1 MSIIYSGYVG
11 GDYLYLIEGNELFE
25 PWGGGAPVA
34 TFRDGHVFFGRR
46 VDSRP
51 AATLI
56 GNEVFNSWGNASPR
70 MGYIENGRLLMD
82 QPGGQ
87 VLMSA
92 DEYAPEALAMAC
104 ALRYGDDS
112 LRRDDDLRNNDSMDG
127 HGEFYNYPG
136 NYRPGSD
143 PADYD
148 SWSRRNAGYGDE
160 KNEEECGET
169 QDTGYHVSSVLSPPT
184 GYTCPGGGYTP
195 KYTPEEWRSLSPAE
209 QDRVRHPLAKRE
221 NLLVVAKVRLGVY
234 FISLFAI
241 LQSLYSFD
249 YPSTAYLV
257 LGGFWLVGLPF
268 MAFDIFKKKRHIKE
282 YFARLND

>member
-25 PWGGGAPVA
+25 PWGGGSPVA

-56 GNEVFNSWGNASPR
+56 GNEVFNGWGNASPR

-112 LRRDDDLRNNDSMDG
+112 LRRDQDLRNNGSMDG

-143 PADYD
+143 PAAYD
-148 SWSRRNAGYGDE
+148 SWSRRNAGYGND
-160 KNEEECGET
+160 KNEEECEESQGT
-169 QDTGYHVSSVLSPPT
+169 SVHYSVLSPPK
-184 GYTCPGGGYTP
+184 GYSCPGGYIP
-195 KYTPEEWRSLSPAE
+195 KYSLKVWKTFSPAK
-209 QDRVRHPLAKRE
+209 QDRLLHPLTERE
-221 NLLVVAKVRLGVY
+221 NSLVVTKVRLGVY
-234 FISLFAI
+234 FISLFAF

-249 YPSTAYLV
+249 YPLIAYIV

-268 MAFDIFKKKRHIKE
+268 MIVDIFKKKRYIQK
-282 YFARLND
+282 YLLTKND